1 MFILGTKN
9 IGTQSVDADG
19 IINVGATYRR
29 FSRKSCAINTFTNN
43 GTSISLNAS
52 GIYHITAII
61 EGATSVDLLENTTSV
76 LTSTN
81 GVIDYYVLVDGNYV
95 LGVPSLNAKTI
106 TFTNSDT
113 ATATITS
120 VVVNI
125 DKVV

>member
-9 IGTQSVDADG
+9 TGSQTVDADG

-29 FSRKSCAINTFTNN
+29 YSRKNYGINTFINN
-43 GTSISLNAS
+43 GTSITLNAS
-52 GIYHITAII
+52 GIYHITALV
-61 EGATSVDLLENTTSV
+61 EGATSVDLLENGVSV

-81 GVIDYYVLVDGNYV
+81 GVIDYYILVDGNFV
-95 LGVPSLNAKTI
+95 LGVPSLNSKAI
-106 TFTNSDT
+106 TLTNSDT
-113 ATATITS
+113 VEATITS